1 MLHRKT
7 SVVAVG
13 LVVLALTCGA
23 ANADFDEGSFAL
35 QFPDDPGAAFHT
47 WSYDYDQDIL
57 NVDETLSLVK
67 DDRIIVNA
75 STNDDPN
82 FNVDKTVEN
91 TSGVTWT
98 AYDLVLETD
107 LGDGSL
113 VVNTA
118 TSDLFAQ
125 HTMDTTTLH
134 FFDGEVPDGA
144 SVNMV
149 FDINVAS
156 IGTFTF
162 TVTQTPVPE
171 PASLSVLA
179 VGALA
184 LLRRRRRS

>member
-7 SVVAVG
+7 GVVTAG

-23 ANADFDEGSFAL
+23 ANADFDEGSFDL
-35 QFPDDPGAAFHT
+35 QFLDDPTFHT
-47 WSYDYDQDIL
+47 WGYDYDQDIL
-57 NVDETLSLVK
+57 TVGETLSLVK
-67 DDRIIVNA
+67 DYRIIVNA

-98 AYDLVLETD
+98 AYDLTLETD

-125 HTMDTTTLH
+125 HTMDTTTIH
-134 FFDGEVPDGA
+134 FFDGAVPDGD
-144 SVNMV
+144 SVRMV
-149 FDINVAS
+149 FDVNVAS

-171 PASLSVLA
+171 PASLSVLS
-179 VGALA
+179 VGALV